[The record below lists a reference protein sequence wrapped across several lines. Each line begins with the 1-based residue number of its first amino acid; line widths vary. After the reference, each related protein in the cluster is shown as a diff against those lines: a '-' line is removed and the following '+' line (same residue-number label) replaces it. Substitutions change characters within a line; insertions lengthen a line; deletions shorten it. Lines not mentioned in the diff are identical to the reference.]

1 MGLDKDDIKALI
13 AILQKGLTDDDTDVI
28 EETEV
33 KHKTRPKVKK
43 NTSSNKSTKKKFN
56 NKFDNMPEMHLH
68 KEDIEIDRKLNRF
81 GPTPRRGAFKPLK
94 VVCRVCGKSEM
105 VDPTIIESPDRYK
118 CNKCAIAA
126 G

>member
-1 MGLDKDDIKALI
+1 MDLNSLEPEQIKQLI
-13 AILQKGLTDDDTDVI
+13 GILQTLIPSSDK
-28 EETEV
+28 EV
-33 KHKTRPKVKK
+33 NTTSKKEPKKKAVKPKVKK
-43 NTSSNKSTKKKFN
+43 NT

-81 GPTPRRGAFKPLK
+81 SPTPRRGEFKPLK

-105 VDPTIIESPDRYK
+105 VDPSIIESPDRYK